1 MNDIP
6 SLVYTGSF
14 MLTLI
19 AQSVFITWLVNN
31 TGGSVLM
38 ASLNHYAVNISTGLA
53 VSILGLITMDALSV
67 MMSLSYLVIAIVI
80 LFRYGWQSLMLE

>member
-6 SLVYTGSF
+6 SLVYIGSF
-14 MLTLI
+14 ILMLI
-19 AQSVFITWLVNN
+19 AQSVFLTWIVNE

-53 VSILGLITMDALSV
+53 VSVFGLITMDALSV
-67 MMSLSYLVIAIVI
+67 MMSLSYLGLAIVI
-80 LFRYGWQSLMLE
+80 SLLYR